1 MKKYSSTLNI
11 FDDSG
16 DFTRPSISA
25 KDLIPVKNQNDRFQT
40 DALINGR
47 TRYEENN
54 IIIKSLQEEIVTMKH
69 KMSFVYEKDEE
80 ISKLKDTI
88 LKLKKQISESE
99 SITKEYTQLKLDN
112 KQLKDTIDKLH
123 SQVSIKDTTIDIIDI
138 QSSDEENSYEED
150 SYEEMI
156 DIHIPKLRNVLTN
169 RLQYKQAQHIENLIS
184 KYNLKNMNKVKK
196 SVMEKMLEE
205 AIHL

>member
-25 KDLIPVKNQNDRFQT
+25 KDLVPIKNQNDRFQT

-54 IIIKSLQEEIVTMKH
+54 TIIKSLQEEIVSMKH

-80 ISKLKDTI
+80 ISTLKDTI
-88 LKLKKQISESE
+88 LKLKKQISELE
-99 SITKEYTQLKLDN
+99 SITKEYTQLKQDN

-138 QSSDEENSYEED
+138 QSSDEED

-156 DIHIPKLRNVLTN
+156 DIHIPKLRNILTH
-169 RLQYKQAQHIENLIS
+169 RLQHKQAQHIENLIS
-184 KYNLKNMNKVKK
+184 KYNLKKMNKVKK

>member
-11 FDDSG
+11 FDDLG

-25 KDLIPVKNQNDRFQT
+25 KDLVPVKNQNDRFQI
-40 DALINGR
+40 DSLINGR

-54 IIIKSLQEEIVTMKH
+54 TIIKSLQEEIVIMKH

-88 LKLKKQISESE
+88 LKLKKQISELE

-112 KQLKDTIDKLH
+112 KQLKETINKLH
-123 SQVSIKDTTIDIIDI
+123 SQVSIKETQPGSIEV
-138 QSSDEENSYEED
+138 QSSDEED
-150 SYEEMI
+150 PYEEMI

-169 RLQYKQAQHIENLIS
+169 RLQHKQSQHIESLIT
-184 KYNLKNMNKVKK
+184 KYNLKKTNKVKK